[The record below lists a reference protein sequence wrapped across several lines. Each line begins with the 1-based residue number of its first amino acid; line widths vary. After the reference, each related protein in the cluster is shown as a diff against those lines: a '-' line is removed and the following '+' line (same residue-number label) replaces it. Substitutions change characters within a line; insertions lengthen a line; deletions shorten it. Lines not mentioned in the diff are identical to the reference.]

1 MASPHPLSAKM
12 AAATVKRYLVDP
24 SAKIRLRD
32 LVHEETEKL
41 FAEIS
46 APAFGAQTQLQPAEE
61 LTERV
66 EKYGALCETLVS
78 IFVAGC
84 YWGDENSAKLWVAS
98 LQRVTNPSES
108 GGGLVYLL
116 KLRRYPALL
125 LLYSAGLAAVA
136 AGNYAT
142 LAAVLTKPKVRDDQ
156 NKNVA
161 ICSEVY
167 PFAVMEKN
175 VGHLLPGLDRHHTP
189 VSDHLFD
196 KLRGPLRDFVPA
208 RARSQKL

>member
-1 MASPHPLSAKM
+1 VVLHTRDANQLFESLLEKVHALGDMAAPHPLSAKM

-32 LVHEETEKL
+32 LVHDETEKL

-84 YWGDENSAKLWVAS
+84 YWGDENSAKL
-98 LQRVTNPSES
+98 
-108 GGGLVYLL
+108 
-116 KLRRYPALL
+116 
-125 LLYSAGLAAVA
+125 
-136 AGNYAT
+136 
-142 LAAVLTKPKVRDDQ
+142 
-156 NKNVA
+156 
-161 ICSEVY
+161 
-167 PFAVMEKN
+167 
-175 VGHLLPGLDRHHTP
+175 
-189 VSDHLFD
+189 
-196 KLRGPLRDFVPA
+196 
-208 RARSQKL
+208 